1 MQSVPITT
9 RVVISN
15 SVDGEVYSIEQY
27 VIKLTGRLFSSDTPV
42 RSTNKTDLEDITE
55 ILLKVAL
62 NTIH

>member
-15 SVDGEVYSIEQY
+15 PVDGEVYSIEQY

>member
-15 SVDGEVYSIEQY
+15 LVDGEVYSIEQY
-27 VIKLTGRLFSSDTPV
+27 VIQFTGRLFSADTPV
-42 RSTNKTDLEDITE
+42 RSTNKTDLDDITE